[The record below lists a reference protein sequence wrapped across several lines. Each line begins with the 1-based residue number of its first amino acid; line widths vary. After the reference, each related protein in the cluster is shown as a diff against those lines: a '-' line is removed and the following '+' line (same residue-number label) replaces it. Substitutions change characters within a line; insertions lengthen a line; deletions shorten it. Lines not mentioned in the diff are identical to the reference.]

1 MSSTH
6 TSDALSTI
14 DPSLLK
20 GLKGDIIIID
30 PTPVQAPP
38 INKPPSSSN
47 LESEASNSTTILIPS
62 PLSNSTRRRFT
73 RYW

>member
-6 TSDALSTI
+6 VFNALSTI

-20 GLKGDIIIID
+20 GLKSDIIIIN
-30 PTPVQAPP
+30 PTLVQAPL
-38 INKPPSSSN
+38 IDGPPSSSN
-47 LESEASNSTTILIPS
+47 LKSEASNSITILIPS

-73 RYW
+73 RY

>member
-6 TSDALSTI
+6 ASDALSTI

-30 PTPVQAPP
+30 PTPVQAPL
-38 INKPPSSSN
+38 INRPPSSSN
-47 LESEASNSTTILIPS
+47 LKSEASNSTTILIPS
-62 PLSNSTRRRFT
+62 PLSNSTRRHFT
-73 RYW
+73 RY